1 VHAVDPL
8 RVTVAVDGWGLSGQQ
23 VAAELDARFGV
34 VPELATQQA
43 RAGSRQLDTPPRSRC
58 MGASSARL
66 KS

>member
-23 VAAELDARFGV
+23 VARELDARFGV

-43 RAGSRQLDTPPRSRC
+43 RAGGRQLDTAPRALAAWVPALR
-58 MGASSARL
+58 A
-66 KS
+66 